1 MDNHLVVF
9 SNIVKSK
16 LSTDKYLILYCLNT
30 NNKELLTNYVTECNS
45 IDTVIFKQL
54 EQEGYISI
62 KNRPDGL
69 IYYELLS
76 VKEKG
81 KLAFVNTVSPLPAG
95 NFEDFRKF
103 YPSKVS
109 KSGRRLQG
117 NLARCRKLYTE
128 LLMET
133 SHDILCKCA
142 KAYHNEKLRSNSE
155 EYMQNLE
162 TWLHQRNYQQYL
174 EDLKDLDNAEQ
185 VKFTDD
191 I

>member
-1 MDNHLVVF
+1 MNSHLVVF
-9 SNIVKSK
+9 NSIIESS
-16 LSTDKYLILYCLNT
+16 LSLDKYFILYCLNT
-30 NNKELLTNYVTECNS
+30 NNKELLTNYVTKCCTIE
-45 IDTVIFKQL
+45 TQIFDQL
-54 EQEGYISI
+54 KTEGYISI
-62 KNRPDGL
+62 KDSPDGL

-76 VKEKG
+76 VTEKG
-81 KLAFVNTVSPLPAG
+81 KIASMYTVTPFQQG
-95 NFEDFRKF
+95 DFEDFRKY

-117 NLARCRKLYTE
+117 NLARCKKLYTE

-142 KAYHNEKLRSNSE
+142 KAYHNEKLRTNSE

-174 EDLKDLDNAEQ
+174 EDLDSKEE